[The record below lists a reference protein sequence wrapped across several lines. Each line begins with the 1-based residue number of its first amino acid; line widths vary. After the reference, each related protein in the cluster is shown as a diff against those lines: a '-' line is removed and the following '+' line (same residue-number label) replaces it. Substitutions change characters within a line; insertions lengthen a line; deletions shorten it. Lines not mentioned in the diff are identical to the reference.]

1 MYLIK
6 CFKLILLKVHIY
18 IYIYVVVKKRE
29 NVSFLTGTIDLID
42 KSEQEIDKIT
52 SLKRDKQFLPS

>member
-6 CFKLILLKVHIY
+6 CFKLILLKVH